1 MLTVCINDI
10 YLWLIIKKNADLG
23 APVFIQTPII
33 PETINKDDTIKFECI
48 VEAMPK
54 PTINW

>member
-1 MLTVCINDI
+1 MIDS
-10 YLWLIIKKNADLG
+10 YLNVVIG

-33 PETINKDDTIKFECI
+33 PETINKDNTIKFECI